1 MNDDFSLYLDLQ
13 QIVSSDSIPKKE
25 KIESWVRQV
34 LVLEK
39 EAEQVDTQ
47 LKSQLKSQMHSQP
60 EKNDEEY
67 ELTIRIVDKD
77 EIQSLNR
84 TYRHIDKPTN
94 VLSFPYENFPFD
106 ESLDTPLEMQLPL
119 LGDLIICH
127 DIVVEEAEQQQKTIE
142 VHWAHMVVHGI
153 LHLKGYDHIEDAEAQ
168 TMESLEIKIL
178 KRLNFLDPY
187 H

>member
-1 MNDDFSLYLDLQ
+1 MNDDFTLYLDLQ

-25 KIESWVRQV
+25 KIESWIRQA

-39 EAEQVDTQ
+39 EAEQAG
-47 LKSQLKSQMHSQP
+47 SQLDSQRHSQA
-60 EKNDEEY
+60 EKNDEQY

-84 TYRHIDKPTN
+84 TYRHKDKPTN
-94 VLSFPYENFPFD
+94 VLSFPYEHFPFD
-106 ESLDTPLEMQLPL
+106 ESLATPLEMQLPL

-142 VHWAHMVVHGI
+142 AHWAHMVVHGV
-153 LHLKGYDHIEDAEAQ
+153 LHLKGYDHIEEAEAQ

-178 KRLNFLDPY
+178 KHLNFLDPY